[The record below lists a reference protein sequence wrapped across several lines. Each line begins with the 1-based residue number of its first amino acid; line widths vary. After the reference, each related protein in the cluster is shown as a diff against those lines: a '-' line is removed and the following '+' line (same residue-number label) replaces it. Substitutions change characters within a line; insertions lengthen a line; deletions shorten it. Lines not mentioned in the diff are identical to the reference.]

1 MTRIK
6 SRKAYLLGIAA
17 AIFVFVS
24 AFVALLFGAVASMR
38 NDSAANMD
46 SFYRRNLFRTADA
59 VISIS
64 EKTDF
69 TTDPSFTIGDNFNTN
84 DGRTISLLTV
94 MLISSDPDTGERF
107 EAEFVYDNGRVGEL
121 VWNVSEDGIA
131 AEKLSLDGVE
141 YNYEYRAERGRR

>member
-17 AIFVFVS
+17 AIFVLVS

-59 VISIS
+59 VISIT
-64 EKTDF
+64 EKIDF
-69 TTDPSFTIGDNFNTN
+69 TEISSFSIGDSYNTN
-84 DGRTISLLTV
+84 DGRTVSLLTV
-94 MLISSDPDTGERF
+94 TLVSSDLDEEERF
-107 EAEFVYDNGRVGEL
+107 EAEFVYDNGRVGKL
-121 VWNVSEDGIA
+121 TWQVSEDGIA
-131 AEKLSLDGVE
+131 AEKLYLDGVE
-141 YNYEYRAERGRR
+141 YNYMYRAERGRR